1 MLEMLLNNYQEAIA
15 IILFAIGFAT
25 LFFQRNLIRK
35 IIGLNIMDTGLF
47 LFLTSLGYVDGRKA
61 PIIVNGVTEASE
73 YVNPVPAGL
82 VLTGIVVSVSVTA
95 VMLSLSIRLYKK
107 YHTLDMD
114 EVYRLIQKEKED
126 RK

>member
-47 LFLTSLGYVDGRKA
+47 LFLTSLGYVEGRKA

>member
-1 MLEMLLNNYQEAIA
+1 MLEMLLHNYQEAIA